1 MEPGYILIFEGAGRQ
16 TSTIRVPPLGYNT
29 SNELCLSV
37 SIFHFE
43 GPLPLVVVNHR
54 GVGPGLC
61 FINNFLWYFFNLP
74 LSRVWPPC
82 MPHIA
87 SWTFLMMISWTTFKL
102 GVPPHYAGGCRSL
115 WAHLPANG
123 SFSPAPSNWAANSIC
138 LGFGARDR
146 TTSMARRRP
155 GRVEEAGGKKLRWWQ
170 N

>member
-1 MEPGYILIFEGAGRQ
+1 MFLSFVTHRAVGWEGAASSDGHWWLVIRWVWPPHMPRICQRKNICNKLTIFSGRKMEPGYILIFEGAGRQ

-61 FINNFLWYFFNLP
+61 FINNFLWYFFNQP

-87 SWTFLMMISWTTFKL
+87 SWTFLMMIS
-102 GVPPHYAGGCRSL
+102 
-115 WAHLPANG
+115 
-123 SFSPAPSNWAANSIC
+123 
-138 LGFGARDR
+138 
-146 TTSMARRRP
+146 
-155 GRVEEAGGKKLRWWQ
+155 
-170 N
+170 